1 MFYEDDLIV
10 SINNNDFNKFKIL
23 VEEKNITPFCFGMDA
38 IELCIK
44 NNQKRFI
51 EFALK
56 FTDKYEFNPTTFL
69 TKVNKKEYNDILFK
83 FINKYKDEINYAY
96 NSESIIKNII
106 KEQNEELLL
115 YLIKETPAYPFIN
128 ENNFIVKFLIEKD
141 MNEVLKLIIKDINK
155 NNELLLSAVVGYS
168 YSNYKF
174 LKESFHFKIDYN
186 KLLAK
191 YMHTSLRETKDSL
204 KILDDIITNISSIE
218 VIRGLMERRVYYFY
232 NKNSKE
238 ISEKQ
243 ESFKLLIDHV
253 LKDKESYIHLNSLF
267 FNQVKNNYKNNM
279 RYLLTKSD
287 LLIEEM
293 KKITFMDKVK
303 ILFKTKKKLKY
314 FYTYE
319 DLYHFLREEDK
330 MENVLIEIFKDK
342 NFTKFIK
349 INRVLKNVE
358 NKKLRNILQISSNI
372 NNF

>member
-69 TKVNKKEYNDILFK
+69 TKVHKKEYNDILFE
-83 FINKYKDEINYAY
+83 FIKKYKDEINYAY

-155 NNELLLSAVVGYS
+155 NNELLLSAVIGYS
-168 YSNYKF
+168 YSNYKL

-186 KLLAK
+186 KLLDG
-191 YMHTSLRETKDSL
+191 YMYSNLIETKDSL
-204 KILDDIITNISSIE
+204 EILNDIMKNISSIE
-218 VIRGLMERRVYYFY
+218 AIKGLRKRNLYFY
-232 NKNSKE
+232 DNSKQLN
-238 ISEKQ
+238 EKQ
-243 ESFKLLIDHV
+243 ESFKLLIDYA
-253 LKDKESYIHLNSLF
+253 LKDKESYIRLNNLF
-267 FNQVKNNYKNNM
+267 YNEVMNNHKNNVK
-279 RYLLTKSD
+279 YLLTKSD

-303 ILFKTKKKLKY
+303 VLFETKKKLKY

-319 DLYHFLREEDK
+319 DLYHFLKNEYVVEDSI
-330 MENVLIEIFKDK
+330 IEIFKDK
-342 NFTKFIK
+342 NFTKFVK
-349 INRVLKNVE
+349 INKILNNVE
-358 NKKLRNILQISSNI
+358 NKKLRNLLQISSNI